1 VLFRSVTLANA
12 RRHRVQPE
20 DAGKEVIVNL
30 LKNEGL
36 HLRSTLLTSL
46 ASKIEGDTFA
56 KVKQLIQELI
66 EKLLQESANEASQKG
81 WCDKALQDA
90 SQKRDYAA
98 EEVTTLNSEMAKL
111 EAKRDQLTADL
122 DTLSKELAEV
132 KDAEAKAVAE
142 RKAEKT
148 ENGATITEAQEGL
161 DALNLCIDLLDH
173 FYKTAAKEKVD
184 LSLAQ
189 ASPLE
194 DAPDA
199 GFGNGEAYMGAQSE
213 SGGILGMLEVMKSD
227 FMRTVEET
235 QVDELKAEQEHLEFM
250 TESGKSLATKGEAE
264 SQKKEQLSDTVSKL
278 GEAETSLNGH
288 STILQSTIKEL
299 MELKPVCIATGMT
312 YEDRVSR
319 REDEVSA
326 LNKAM
331 CILEKYAEH
340 GPDGAADAC

>member
-1 VLFRSVTLANA
+1 
-12 RRHRVQPE
+12 
-20 DAGKEVIVNL
+20 
-30 LKNEGL
+30 
-36 HLRSTLLTSL
+36 
-46 ASKIEGDTFA
+46 
-56 KVKQLIQELI
+56 
-66 EKLLQESANEASQKG
+66 
-81 WCDKALQDA
+81 
-90 SQKRDYAA
+90 
-98 EEVTTLNSEMAKL
+98 LNSEMAKL

-142 RKAEKT
+142 REAEKM

-161 DALNLCIDLLDH
+161 DALNLCIDLLDK

-189 ASPLE
+189 ASPPE

-213 SGGILGMLEVMKSD
+213 SGGVLGMLEVMKSD

-235 QVDELKAEQEHLEFM
+235 QVEELKAEQEHLEFM
-250 TESGKSLATKGEAE
+250 TESGKSLATKEEAE

-278 GEAETSLNGH
+278 GEAETSLNSH

-299 MELKPVCIATGMT
+299 MELKPVCISTGMT

-331 CILEKYAEH
+331 CILEKYAEY
-340 GPDGAADAC
+340 GPDGASDAC